1 MADIEDWP
9 EELRNVW
16 EELEQSSW
24 SPEEREHWVT
34 DAADLFEAGWLEMEG
49 RSAEELEE
57 IREQF
62 FDLMEEYDVS
72 IEDFDWDAWR
82 DWYASA

>member
-9 EELRNVW
+9 EELRNIW
-16 EELEQSSW
+16 SELEQSTW
-24 SPEEREHWVT
+24 TPDEREHWVT
-34 DAADLFEAGWLEMEG
+34 DAADLFESGWLEMEG
-49 RSAEELEE
+49 HSAEELEA